1 MAEFS
6 VATWNIFLDRR
17 FPQSERIDDIIE
29 TLARL
34 DNRCQLGAIAL
45 QEVQVS
51 DTANHATYIADQLY
65 MDGLWV
71 PHSRQ
76 KLGEHVGLIG
86 NDLHSADWIDLGHG
100 KSAVKAYLGDVA
112 LVSMHLRKQP
122 KKHFPR
128 GPEQVEQVE
137 KLLDWVQEDEKAVL
151 MGDWNCLPFHRPRQM
166 LEKAWFHSVFSDVP
180 NRRRATVP
188 TPEFIGA
195 LTDRDRRAVRLLGP
209 LLNVD
214 DIYVRGLTATA
225 AGYGEGKSDHRLVW
239 AKLTDS
245 RQG

>member
-1 MAEFS
+1 MAELS

-17 FPQSERIDDIIE
+17 FSQPERIDGIVE

-34 DNRCQLGAIAL
+34 DNHLQLGAIAL

-51 DTANHATYIADQLY
+51 DTANHARHIADQLY

-71 PHSRQ
+71 PHSRNN
-76 KLGEHVGLIG
+76 LGEHVGLIG
-86 NDLHSADWIDLGHG
+86 NDLYGADWIDLGHD

-137 KLLDWVQEDEKAVL
+137 ILLDWVQDDEKAVI
-151 MGDWNCLPFHRPRQM
+151 MGDWNCLPFHRPRRA
-166 LEKAWFHSVFSDVP
+166 LEKARFHSVFADVP

-188 TPEFIGA
+188 TPEFIEA
-195 LTDRDRRAVRLLGP
+195 LSDRDRRAVRLLGP

-225 AGYGEGKSDHRLVW
+225 AGYAEGRSDHRLVW

-245 RQG
+245 KI

>member
-1 MAEFS
+1 MTELS

-17 FPQSERIDDIIE
+17 FSQPERIDDIVE
-29 TLARL
+29 TLGRL
-34 DNRCQLGAIAL
+34 DNRLQLGAIAL
-45 QEVQVS
+45 QEVQAS
-51 DTANHATYIADQLY
+51 DAANHATHIADQLY

-71 PHSRQ
+71 PHSRHN
-76 KLGEHVGLIG
+76 LGEHVGLIG
-86 NDLHSADWIDLGHG
+86 YDMHNADWIDLGHG

-137 KLLDWVQEDEKAVL
+137 KLLDWVQYDEKAVI
-151 MGDWNCLPFHRPRQM
+151 MGDWNCLPFHRPRRT
-166 LEKAWFHSVFSDVP
+166 LERANFHSVFADVP

-188 TPEFIGA
+188 TPEFIEA
-195 LTDRDRRAVRLLGP
+195 LSDRDRRAVRLLGP

-225 AGYGEGKSDHRLVW
+225 ANYVEGRSDHRLVW

-245 RQG
+245 KI